1 MPCLWEKFEP
11 RHLAKCTKRV
21 QIKLNMVETEE
32 ETPMVLSD
40 EVLHQLD
47 REDLQE
53 EAYCKVSMQ
62 ALSESDGDN
71 SMRIRFTVNKQVMV
85 MLIDPR
91 SSTNFISDHMVNKL
105 G

>member
-11 RHLAKCTKRV
+11 RHLVKCTKRV

-32 ETPMVLSD
+32 ETPMVLFD

-47 REDLQE
+47 QEDLQE
-53 EAYCKVSMQ
+53 EAYCKVSMH
-62 ALSESDGDN
+62 ALSGSDGDN
-71 SMRIRFTVNKQVMV
+71 SVRIRFTMNKQVMV

-91 SSTNFISDHMVNKL
+91 SSTE
-105 G
+105 